1 MKWLAKKIRR
11 FARLATA
18 KNSPRGTALLVALM
32 VMGILTAVSLGISS
46 LVVREMGATRL
57 VLDSGKAY
65 YAAESGIELALL
77 QLEENLPGFERDDS
91 EEGEFVLEDGGK
103 FDWTIKNLANEYP
116 HLDRDDYDLTDAP
129 LTVYYGMMDLN
140 ESVTIPLY
148 SVGDDGVVRGAE
160 KFLVQFYAGFDRD
173 DLSVDIDP
181 SFLTS
186 WDVLRWKIY
195 GLTTGVQSGGT
206 ESINDFTA
214 VSFLVS
220 GDDEMQTNAM
230 IPSWFGSHD
239 CTEFDLPEG
248 IQCATYANQGHTVFE
263 EVKTLSADGD
273 ELVQDVYA
281 GTCLPTEA
289 REHYSY
295 EFGQSAEVIHCY
307 KISEF
312 LNKHNY
318 NYLSLTNLMNPLV
331 FKRGYDAGET
341 ELLSRLFYR
350 VQLGSE
356 DQVVREFADITAI
369 GESGDSTIRL
379 NVMKKRGSVLP
390 VFNFALY
397 HMD

>member
-1 MKWLAKKIRR
+1 MKKSFATIRKLLGR
-11 FARLATA
+11 KSA
-18 KNSPRGTALLVALM
+18 PRGTALLVALL
-32 VMGILTAVSLGISS
+32 VMGILTSVSLGVSA

-77 QLEENLPGFERDDS
+77 QLEENLPGFEKAGS
-91 EEGEFVLEDGGK
+91 DGGQ

-116 HLDRDDYDLTDAP
+116 YLDEEKFDPTDAP
-129 LTVYYGMMDLN
+129 LTVYYGMMNLN
-140 ESVTIPLY
+140 QSVTIPLY
-148 SVGDDGVVRGAE
+148 VVGEDGIVRNVE

-195 GLTTGVQSGGT
+195 GLTTGVSSGGT

-239 CTEFDLPEG
+239 CTEFDMPDG
-248 IQCATYANQGHTVFE
+248 IQCATYANQSHTVFE
-263 EVKTLSADGD
+263 EVHTVSADGED
-273 ELVQDVYA
+273 LVQDVYA

-295 EFGQSAEVIHCY
+295 EFGQAAEVSHCY

-331 FKRGYDAGET
+331 FKRGYDESEKA
-341 ELLSRLFYR
+341 LLSRLFYR
-350 VQLGSE
+350 VQLGVG
-356 DQVVREFADITAI
+356 DQVVREFADITSV
-369 GESGDSTIRL
+369 GESGDSSIRL
-379 NVMKKRGSVLP
+379 NVLKKRDSVLP

>member
-1 MKWLAKKIRR
+1 MKKSFAIIRKLLGKKS
-11 FARLATA
+11 A
-18 KNSPRGTALLVALM
+18 PRGTALLVALL
-32 VMGILTAVSLGISS
+32 VMGILTAVSLGVSA

-57 VLDSGKAY
+57 VLDSGQAY
-65 YAAESGIELALL
+65 YSAEAGIELALL
-77 QLEENLPGFERDDS
+77 QLEENLPGFERAGLLGEVD
-91 EEGEFVLEDGGK
+91 EG

-116 HLDRDDYDLTDAP
+116 YLDDEKFDATDAP
-129 LTVYYGMMDLN
+129 LTVYYGVMDLN
-140 ESVTIPLY
+140 KSVTIPLY
-148 SVGDDGVVRGAE
+148 TVGDDGVLHGVE

-181 SFLTS
+181 SFLTG

-195 GLTTGVQSGGT
+195 GLTTGVNSGGT
-206 ESINDFTA
+206 ESINDLTA

-239 CTEFDLPEG
+239 CNEFDVPDG
-248 IQCATYANQGHTVFE
+248 IECATYANQSHTVFE
-263 EVKTLSADGD
+263 EIHSVGADGGD
-273 ELVQDVYA
+273 LVQDVYA

-295 EFGQSAEVIHCY
+295 EFGQSAEVSHCY

-331 FKRGYDAGET
+331 FKRGYDNDEKA
-341 ELLSRLFYR
+341 LLSKLYYR

-356 DQVVREFADITAI
+356 DQVVREFADITSV

-379 NVMKKRGSVLP
+379 NVLKKRDSVLP